1 MGKSPDRAG
10 DHSNAGT
17 RTMSDSMSDSHD
29 DSQIPRA
36 DHPEFIRTKP
46 TRVRM
51 VLTDGTRCIGNV
63 HVEWPDGRVSD
74 VLNDTR
80 SFLPLT
86 DVVVEGDSTAYDF
99 LTVSKTQISMIYEIQ
114 RV

>member
-1 MGKSPDRAG
+1 
-10 DHSNAGT
+10 
-17 RTMSDSMSDSHD
+17 MSDSLEESVTSR
-29 DSQIPRA
+29 S

-74 VLNDTR
+74 ILNDAR
-80 SFLPLT
+80 SFMPMT

-99 LTVSKTQISMIYEIQ
+99 LTVSKNQISMIYEIQ
-114 RV
+114 RA